1 MSTALLHHQ
10 RSHLIAAAAAVVAIG
25 VVGVG
30 LEVTR
35 DNSPASTDTPA
46 SSTSVPHVRLTG
58 SSHESGSWHHAGTTS
73 GGHVTIA
80 P

>member
-35 DNSPASTDTPA
+35 DSASPTTDTPA
-46 SSTSVPHVRLTG
+46 ATTSAPHVTLTG
-58 SSHESGSWHHAGTTS
+58 SSYESGSWNHAGTTS
-73 GGHVTIA
+73 GGHVPIE

>member
-30 LEVTR
+30 LEVSR
-35 DNSPASTDTPA
+35 DNPSASTETPGP
-46 SSTSVPHVRLTG
+46 STSAPHFRLTG
-58 SSHESGSWHHAGTTS
+58 SSNESGNWHHAGTTS
-73 GGHVTIA
+73 GGHVLVE